1 MERRDRLE
9 RPERPCGLVVQ
20 HRGHRDRELCHTP
33 PVGEVTEV
41 EHSMRVQSRVF
52 TAPTHDVVVGEIAVD
67 RLHGKR
73 FGMTDTD
80 GMFEGA
86 EHYAGTGLAHAYASE
101 DLAEVRSLVVAP
113 EAQGTGLGRGLVEA
127 CVEEAG
133 QLGIRR
139 VFALTAKPVFFERLG
154 FERVAR
160 SAFPQKIWKDCFSCR
175 FFESCPEVAV
185 QRMAKDNDGETA
197 EYFQES
203 NATRTE

>member
-1 MERRDRLE
+1 MQIRKARTADIPAIARLVNSRAEVGDVLPRSLDELYENVRDFFVASD
-9 RPERPCGLVVQ
+9 G
-20 HRGHRDRELCHTP
+20 G
-33 PVGEVTEV
+33 
-41 EHSMRVQSRVF
+41 
-52 TAPTHDVVVGEIAVD
+52 AV
-67 RLHGKR
+67 LGCSSLKVM
-73 FGMTDTD
+73 G
-80 GMFEGA
+80 
-86 EHYAGTGLAHAYASE
+86 E

-133 QLGIRR
+133 LLGIRR

-175 FFESCPEVAV
+175 FFESCGEVAV
-185 QRMAKDNDGETA
+185 QRLAKDNAGEMA
-197 EYFQES
+197 QSFPES